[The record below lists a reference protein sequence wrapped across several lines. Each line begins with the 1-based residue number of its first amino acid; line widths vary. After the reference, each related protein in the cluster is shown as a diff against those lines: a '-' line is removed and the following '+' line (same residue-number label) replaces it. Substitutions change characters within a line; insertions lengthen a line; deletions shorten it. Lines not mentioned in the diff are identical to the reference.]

1 MKTFKMAFLGGAA
14 LSVLSVGAQ
23 ADDLTDLKAQI
34 EALNARVAA
43 DGSCPAGSGWL
54 LAADDLGRRSPGDPG
69 PAADGA

>member
-1 MKTFKMAFLGGAA
+1 MKTIKLAFLGGAA

-34 EALNARVAA
+34 EVPQRPRCP

-54 LAADDLGRRSPGDPG
+54 LAADDLGRRSPRDPG
-69 PAADGA
+69 AAADGA